1 MWFPRKSYKIVIFLG
16 KMQEINALEGNRQ
29 FSVNFGKYLLFPV
42 IGLIKKDLA
51 RNKVYNYFNVGDAKT
66 LVKLNEK

>member
-1 MWFPRKSYKIVIFLG
+1 
-16 KMQEINALEGNRQ
+16 MQEINALEGNRQ

-51 RNKVYNYFNVGDAKT
+51 RNKVYSYFNVGDAKT